1 MTDVTK
7 TTSLPKRPATAQ
19 VTAARQATQV
29 RPLLL
34 GRHDVVA
41 IVGCTYPTIWLWMR
55 EGKFPRSRIV
65 GGKSMWLASEIEAWI
80 AALPVRP
87 LKPLDDEA
95 A

>member
-1 MTDVTK
+1 V
-7 TTSLPKRPATAQ
+7 Q
-19 VTAARQATQV
+19 VTIARKATQV
-29 RPLLL
+29 QPQLLT
-34 GRHDVVA
+34 RHEVVA
-41 IVGCTYPTIWLWMR
+41 VAGVTYPTIWLWMR